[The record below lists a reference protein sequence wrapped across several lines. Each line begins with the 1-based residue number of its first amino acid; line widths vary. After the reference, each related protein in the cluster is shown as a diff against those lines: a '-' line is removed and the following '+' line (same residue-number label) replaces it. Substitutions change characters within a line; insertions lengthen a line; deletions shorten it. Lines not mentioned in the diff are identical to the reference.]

1 VAEWVQLPDTLDIV
15 FVQGDELKI
24 LLDFDQSLTGY
35 TFETKIIE
43 VLAVVNGNVTDFQA
57 APTPN
62 LRQTVVNLSLG
73 TINLSLNE
81 NETQVLEL
89 GGNYRWFMR
98 WLSPPS
104 EGAMTRT
111 VLSGTI
117 TVRSP

>member
-1 VAEWVQLPDTLDIV
+1 MAEWVQLPDTLDIV

-24 LLDFDQSLTGY
+24 LLDFDQNLTGY

-43 VLAVVNGNVTDFQA
+43 VLNVEGGNVTEFEE
-57 APTPN
+57 APSPN
-62 LRQTVVNLSLG
+62 LTQTVVNLSLG

-81 NETQVLEL
+81 IQTQALQL
-89 GGNYRWFMR
+89 GGNYRWYMR

-104 EGAMTRT
+104 AGSVTRT
-111 VLSGTI
+111 VLSGTV